1 MKIMYFAS
9 GYWEDTKGG
18 SQEYVHEIVKRA
30 RKKYDVIEVY
40 QTNARIKNAYTI
52 KEMDISTPGVS
63 SEITSAILMPLN
75 VYVASRGLSSLIAST
90 EPDILH
96 VQMFSPYI
104 PKDTPL
110 KRIVTLHDVRSYFY
124 RKSSPLSHFYFAT
137 APYHAR
143 KISKTCREFDVFI
156 CASETTKRDAIR
168 CMPFL
173 KDKEI
178 YAVYN
183 GVDSQRFS
191 PHQGTSNLKD
201 SLLENYDIDVDREFI
216 ILVPGRID
224 FVKGQD
230 LAIKAFNKLPKYI
243 KTKAHLL
250 IVGYIT
256 DRKYFLSLK
265 TSKSNITFIT
275 NVKDIAQY
283 YAIADIVVVPTRY
296 YEGFCLVTVEALS
309 SGKPVIVTDQP
320 VTREVCGELA
330 VYIPPL
336 KYDGIYHLH
345 PNDIASKIVYL
356 YENED
361 LRNKIGSKGRAMV
374 KQRFSWDK
382 TFKKT
387 QRIYEALTS

>member
-1 MKIMYFAS
+1 MKIMYFS
-9 GYWEDTKGG
+9 GSFWRETKGG
-18 SQEYVHEIVKRA
+18 SQKHVYEMVKRA
-30 RKKYDVIEVY
+30 RKKFDVIEVY
-40 QTNARIKNAYTI
+40 QTNEKIKNAYTI
-52 KEMDISTPGVS
+52 REINTSLLYISH
-63 SEITSAILMPLN
+63 EITSAILMPLN
-75 VYVASRGLSSLIAST
+75 VYMASKGLSSLIASLK
-90 EPDILH
+90 PDVFH
-96 VQMFSPYI
+96 TQVFSPYI
-104 PKDTPL
+104 PKNSSL
-110 KRIVTLHDVRSYFY
+110 KKVVTLHDIRGFFY
-124 RKSSPLSHFYFAT
+124 EKPSPLSNFYFAPS
-137 APYHAR
+137 PYHAR
-143 KISKTCREFDVFI
+143 KICETCRKFDAILCV
-156 CASETTKRDAIR
+156 SETTKCDAIR

-173 KDKEI
+173 KDREI
-178 YAVYN
+178 YTVYN
-183 GVDSQRFS
+183 GVDSQKFS
-191 PHQGTSNLKD
+191 PHQDTSNLKD

-216 ILVPGRID
+216 ILVPGRIN

-265 TSKSNITFIT
+265 TSKNNITLIT

-283 YAIADIVVVPTRY
+283 YAIADIVVVPTRH
-296 YEGFCLVTVEALS
+296 YEGFCLVAAEGLA

-330 VYIPPL
+330 VYVPPL

-387 QRIYEALTS
+387 QRIYETLTS